1 MSQGGGLHFT
11 DVTVCYG
18 RRPAVHH
25 VSGALPCGSLGAIVG
40 PNGAGKSTLLK
51 AVLGWL
57 PLTTGSITL
66 GGCPATH
73 ALHRM
78 AYLHQQDATSAGFPV
93 TVEEV
98 VAMGRYPRVGWWR
111 GFSAED
117 LGAVEHALVEMHLDG
132 LRTRPFGQL
141 SGGQRQRTLL
151 ARALATG
158 ADVFLLD
165 EPLTG
170 LDLPSQH
177 DLLERLAAWAG
188 RGRLV
193 AVVLH
198 DLELARRWC
207 SHALLLSN
215 HRVACGPVAEAL
227 CDTNLEAA
235 FGRRLRGTEMPEED
249 CPRVGDPP
257 TIDLKGGLVRS
268 GWRRP

>member
-1 MSQGGGLHFT
+1 MSHHDMLRFD

-25 VSGALPCGSLGAIVG
+25 LTGELPCGSLGAIVG

-57 PLTTGSITL
+57 PLTTGTITL
-66 GGCPATH
+66 SGRPVPES
-73 ALHRM
+73 LHRI
-78 AYLHQQDATSAGFPV
+78 AYLHQQDASSAGFPV
-93 TVEEV
+93 TVAEV
-98 VAMGRYPRVGWWR
+98 VAMGRYPRLGLWR
-111 GFSAED
+111 GFGAED
-117 LGAVEHALVEMHLDG
+117 HAAVDAALAEMNLGE
-132 LRTRPFGQL
+132 LRTRPYSQL

-177 DLLERLAAWAG
+177 DLLERLAAWAE

-198 DLELARRWC
+198 DLGLARRWC
-207 SHALLLSN
+207 SHALVLST
-215 HRVACGPVAEAL
+215 HRVACGPISAAL
-227 CDTNLEAA
+227 CDANLQAA
-235 FGRRLRGTEMPEED
+235 FGRILRGAEMPEPD
-249 CPRVGDPP
+249 CERSGDPP
-257 TIDLKGGLVRS
+257 HLTIGQPLRTWKA
-268 GWRRP
+268 P

>member
-1 MSQGGGLHFT
+1 MTHHDSLRFS

-18 RRPAVHH
+18 RHPAVHH
-25 VSGALPCGSLGAIVG
+25 VSGELPCGSLGAIVG

-51 AVLGWL
+51 AVLGWM

-66 GGCPATH
+66 GGRPVPES
-73 ALHRM
+73 LHRI
-78 AYLHQQDATSAGFPV
+78 AYLHQQDATSAGFPI
-93 TVEEV
+93 TVAEV

-111 GFSAED
+111 GFSAD
-117 LGAVEHALVEMHLDG
+117 DHAAVENALREMNLDE
-132 LRTRPFGQL
+132 LRARPFSQL

-177 DLLERLAAWAG
+177 DLLERLAAWAA

-198 DLELARRWC
+198 DLGLARRWC

-215 HRVACGPVAEAL
+215 HRIACGPVAETL
-227 CDTNLEAA
+227 CDANLEVA
-235 FGRRLRGTEMPEED
+235 FGRVLHGAEMPEKD
-249 CPRVGDPP
+249 CPRIGDPP
-257 TIDLKGGLVRS
+257 KVDLKGGLMRS
-268 GWRRP
+268 GWRKA